1 MHRTLKKRT
10 ASPPR
15 SSLSA
20 QQRRFNEFR
29 KVDNRERPH
38 EALEM
43 ETPATVYRASSR
55 VFTKNPEPL
64 EYPGHFE
71 IRRVSGDCTL
81 RWRSRKVFVSSLLT
95 YRFVGLEQV
104 GEEVWSVFFGPVH
117 LGWLDETDYRTMDVK
132 GRARRR
138 R

>member
-15 SSLSA
+15 ANLSA

-29 KVDNRERPH
+29 TIYNCERPH

-43 ETPATVYRASSR
+43 ETPSDVYRPSDRA
-55 VFTKNPEPL
+55 FTDNPEPI

-71 IRRVSGDCTL
+71 IRRVSGDSTL
-81 RWRSRKVFVSSLLT
+81 RWKNRKIFVSSLLKHHS
-95 YRFVGLEQV
+95 VGLEQV
-104 GEEVWSVFFGPVH
+104 ADQVWSVFFGPVH
-117 LGWLDETDYRTMDVK
+117 LGWLDETDFRIMDVK
-132 GRARRR
+132 DRARRR